1 MTHRSTLLSLAIA
14 AGLWAAAMPASSAD
28 SAAALRIVRD
38 AVPGQYIVVLKDSAA
53 TLDGERG
60 RAARVADVAGDIAV
74 RHRAKLVR
82 TYRRVLRGFVV
93 RADDRALARLLADP
107 RVAYVEEDGIAS
119 IDATQSNATW
129 GLDRIDQRNL
139 PLSGTYTYDGTGAG
153 VHVYIVD
160 TGVLLNH
167 SQFTGR
173 MGNGYDA
180 VTSGGNASDC
190 NGHGTH
196 VAGTVGGTTYGV
208 AKGVTIHPV
217 RVLPCS
223 GQGPNSAVIAGM
235 DWVVANHVK
244 PAVINMSV
252 SGPAS
257 QSVDDAASRIIARGI
272 TMVVAAGN
280 DGVDAC
286 QRSPARVP
294 AVITVGSTNSQDG
307 RSIFQEGRSSNYGP
321 CLDLFAPGSSILSAV
336 HTGSTATGTKS
347 GTSMASPHVAGVAA
361 QFLANNPSATPSQVT
376 SAILAATTP
385 NKVTDAR
392 TGSPN
397 RLLYSLLGGGTVTY
411 SISGTVSAGSGT
423 GLAGVVVSAG
433 GASATTTST
442 GAYTLTG
449 LANGSYTL
457 TPSLSGYT
465 FTPASRSV
473 TVNGASVSGQNFSA
487 SPVDGGVQ
495 TYVNEA
501 DVAIGDRAT
510 VDSPIVVSGRSGN
523 GAATTPVSVTIL
535 HTYIGDL
542 SVALV
547 APSGRAFTLHD
558 RSGASADDIVKTYS
572 LDLSGEAMN
581 GTWRL
586 RVTDHEMFDTG
597 RIDRWSLQF

>member
-1 MTHRSTLLSLAIA
+1 MNFRSTLLTCAIA
-14 AGLWAAAMPASSAD
+14 AGACAAPMPAS
-28 SAAALRIVRD
+28 AASLRTVH
-38 AVPGQYIVVLKDSAA
+38 APVPGQYIVVLKDGAA

-60 RAARVADVAGDIAV
+60 PAARVADVAGDIAA
-74 RHRAKLVR
+74 RHRARLVR
-82 TYRRVLRGFVV
+82 SYRSALRGFVV
-93 RADDRALARLLADP
+93 RADARALARLLADP
-107 RVAYVEEDGIAS
+107 RVAYIEQDGISSAS
-119 IDATQSNATW
+119 ATQSGATW
-129 GLDRIDQRNL
+129 GLDRIDQRSL
-139 PLSGTYTYDGTGAG
+139 PLGTTYTYDTTASG
-153 VHVYIVD
+153 VHAYVID
-160 TGVLLNH
+160 SGVLRAH

-173 MGNGYDA
+173 MGAGHDT
-180 VTSGGNASDC
+180 VTSGGNGNTTC
-190 NGHGTH
+190 NSHGTH
-196 VAGTVGGTTYGV
+196 VAGTIGGTTWGV
-208 AKGVTIHPV
+208 AKAVTIHPV
-217 RVLPCS
+217 RVLGCDGNGTNS
-223 GQGPNSAVIAGM
+223 GIIAGI
-235 DWVVANHVK
+235 DWVAANHVK
-244 PAVINMSV
+244 PAVANISINNGGIV
-252 SGPAS
+252 QAF
-257 QSVDDAASRIIARGI
+257 DDAVARLVSRGVTA
-272 TMVVAAGN
+272 VVSAGN
-280 DGVDAC
+280 HNSNAC
-286 QRSPARVP
+286 GRSPAGV
-294 AVITVGSTNSQDG
+294 ASAIVVGATTKSDAR
-307 RSIFQEGRSSNYGP
+307 RSDSNYGS
-321 CLDLFAPGSSILSAV
+321 CLDLFAPGDAIVSASASG
-336 HTGSTATGTKS
+336 TTASTTLG
-347 GTSMASPHVAGVAA
+347 GTSMAAPHVAGVAA
-361 QFLANNPSATPSQVT
+361 LYLALNPSATPAQVG
-376 SAILAATTP
+376 SAITAASTP